1 MQILFAFEQL
11 IINTEDPNGS
21 VYGEEFDNDQEREQL
36 IKIKQQLDQEQDPY
50 LKNQLLELYEQPL
63 MLMGLRDN
71 KIETEAYFENV
82 DDIINEEDI
91 EESVILNQS

>member
-1 MQILFAFEQL
+1 
-11 IINTEDPNGS
+11 
-21 VYGEEFDNDQEREQL
+21 
-36 IKIKQQLDQEQDPY
+36 
-50 LKNQLLELYEQPL
+50 